1 MKNKIA
7 IFLGVCLLPVLVNAQ
22 ENKTKTNVITEINEG
37 GVTFT
42 IPDAVLDSIDI
53 AAIRQ
58 DIDKKIKKI
67 EARNKLITTLNQQI
81 PKKCQDITADQLN
94 NLITNIVFYRNTS
107 PNDITCTEKAVLL
120 LDVSFQRD
128 EGIEWYDWSVSAYN
142 INTGKY
148 VKTYRGEVDN
158 EVTTFEELELQYDS
172 VCKDKSDKI
181 KQLFH

>member
-94 NLITNIVFYRNTS
+94 NLITNIVFYRN
-107 PNDITCTEKAVLL
+107 
-120 LDVSFQRD
+120 
-128 EGIEWYDWSVSAYN
+128 
-142 INTGKY
+142 
-148 VKTYRGEVDN
+148 
-158 EVTTFEELELQYDS
+158 
-172 VCKDKSDKI
+172 
-181 KQLFH
+181 